1 MQFNRRSKQEL
12 SSSARMSYI
21 DVFYPSQC
29 ALTEHNGK
37 TTARFTPF
45 KYTDTALQLS
55 LVEDGVIRQF
65 PIIIRGD
72 GTPWDLGNLYLMHRF
87 TELAKIEP
95 PSVDTIQG
103 IAKHLM
109 MFLRWIEHVRT
120 QDAIVH
126 ELYFPD
132 QEELRVTYSYH
143 RYLRRLLRMNPQP
156 ISLGV
161 AKARM
166 QAVIG
171 FYRGI
176 LQGGLVRES
185 AIANAPYEARAIG
198 IPVVNSV
205 GLQYIKQVETSNLT
219 IRAPRR
225 ETALGA
231 IKDGGNL
238 RPLTQEEQDI
248 VLAELEFYGNRAF
261 QLMCFV
267 ALSTGARIQTV
278 CTLRIKHLKDMLK
291 SKPFGG
297 EFLLKVGPG
306 TDIDTK
312 NDVNY
317 RLHFPFKLADILNEY
332 VSSEEHA
339 QRRAKSFYGKS
350 DENYV
355 FLARN
360 GSAYFTSKQEI
371 MDRQEG
377 SFSQRISPKDRV
389 AFTIQKGYA
398 VRNYIQR
405 LIRDIRCK
413 HPDFNHFRFHDLR
426 ATFGMNFVCDA
437 EQAGIRDV
445 REPLRSRMGHKNFQ
459 TTQLYLNYDETNEA
473 IQNVTVYHYDRLN
486 RLV

>member
-1 MQFNRRSKQEL
+1 MRFNQRSKQEL
-12 SSSARMSYI
+12 NSSAYLSHI

-29 ALTEHNGK
+29 ELNEQNAK
-37 TTARFTPF
+37 IIARFTPF
-45 KYTDTALQLS
+45 RYADTALQLS
-55 LVEDGVIRQF
+55 VVEDGVIRQF

-72 GTPWDLGNLYLMHRF
+72 GTPWDLGNLYLMHKF

-95 PSVDTIQG
+95 PSVATIQG

-109 MFLRWIEHVRT
+109 MYLRWIEHVRA
-120 QDAIVH
+120 QGKVIH

-132 QEELRVTYSYH
+132 REELRVTYSYH
-143 RYLRRLLRMNPQP
+143 RYLRRLLRENPQP

-176 LQGGLVRES
+176 LHGCLVRES
-185 AIANAPYEARAIG
+185 TIVNAPYEARTLG
-198 IPVVNSV
+198 IPLINSV
-205 GLQYIKQVETSNLT
+205 GLQYIKQLETSNLT
-219 IRAPRR
+219 IKAPRR
-225 ETALGA
+225 ETVLGS

-238 RPLTQEEQDI
+238 RPLTEDEQDI
-248 VLAELEFYGNRAF
+248 VLAELEHYGNRAF

-267 ALSTGARIQTV
+267 ALFTGARIQTV
-278 CTLRIKHLKDMLK
+278 CTLRSKHLKGMLK
-291 SKPFGG
+291 SKPVGG

-317 RLHFPFKLADILNEY
+317 RLHFPFKLVEILGEY
-332 VSSEEHA
+332 VASEEYA
-339 QRRAKSFYGKS
+339 QRCAKSFYGKS

-360 GSAYFTSKQEI
+360 GSTYFTSKQEI
-371 MDRQEG
+371 MDRQVG
-377 SFSQRISPKDRV
+377 SFSQRISSKDRV
-389 AFTIQKGYA
+389 TFTIQKGYA
-398 VRNYIQR
+398 VRNYIKR
-405 LIRDIRCK
+405 LIRDIRLK

-426 ATFGMNFVCDA
+426 ATFGMNFVCAAD
-437 EQAGIRDV
+437 QAGVRDV
-445 REPLRSRMGHKNFQ
+445 REFLRSRMGHKNFQ
-459 TTQLYLNYDETNEA
+459 TTQLYLNYGETNEA
-473 IQNVTVYHYDRLN
+473 IQNVTIYHYDRLN

>member
-1 MQFNRRSKQEL
+1 MRFNQRSKQQL
-12 SSSARMSYI
+12 NSSAHLSHI

-29 ALTEHNGK
+29 ELTEHNAK

-45 KYTDTALQLS
+45 RYADTALQLS
-55 LVEDGVIRQF
+55 LVEDGVIRKF

-72 GTPWDLGNLYLMHRF
+72 GTPWDLGNLYLMYKL

-95 PSVDTIQG
+95 PSVETIQA

-109 MFLRWIEHVRT
+109 MYLRWIEHVCA
-120 QDAIVH
+120 QDQVMH
-126 ELYFPD
+126 ELYFPER
-132 QEELRVTYSYH
+132 EEFRVTYSYQ
-143 RYLRRLLRMNPQP
+143 RYLRRLLRENPQP

-161 AKARM
+161 AKGRM

-176 LQGGLVRES
+176 LHGGLVRES

-198 IPVVNSV
+198 IPVVNSI
-205 GLQYIKQVETSNLT
+205 GLQYIKQVQTSNLT
-219 IRAPRR
+219 IKAPRR
-225 ETALGA
+225 ETVLGS

-238 RPLTQEEQDI
+238 RPLTEEEQSI
-248 VLAELEFYGNRAF
+248 VIAELERYGNRAF

-267 ALSTGARIQTV
+267 ALFTGARIQTV
-278 CTLRIKHLKDMLK
+278 CTLRVKHVKEMLK
-291 SKPFGG
+291 SKSVRG

-317 RLHFPFKLADILNEY
+317 RLHFLCKLADMLDEY
-332 VSSEEHA
+332 VTSEEYA
-339 QRRAKSFYGKS
+339 ERRAKSFYGES
-350 DENYV
+350 DKNYV

-371 MDRQEG
+371 RERQEG
-377 SFSQRISPKDRV
+377 LFSQRISPKDRV

-405 LIRDIRCK
+405 LIRDIRLK
-413 HPDFNHFRFHDLR
+413 HADFNHFRFHDLR
-426 ATFGMNFVCDA
+426 ATFGMNFVRDA
-437 EQAGIRDV
+437 DQEGIRDV

-473 IQNVTVYHYDRLN
+473 VQSVTIYHHDRLN